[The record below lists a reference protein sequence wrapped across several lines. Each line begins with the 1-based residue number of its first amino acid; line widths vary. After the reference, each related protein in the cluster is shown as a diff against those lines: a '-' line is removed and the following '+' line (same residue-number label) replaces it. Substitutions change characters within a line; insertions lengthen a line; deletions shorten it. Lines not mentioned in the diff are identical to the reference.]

1 MLALPLLSAWIG
13 LVALAALVLWRE
25 VSLIEHRI
33 GAAGLRIVDGPEI
46 GSLAP
51 RSIRGQ
57 DALYVFLSNRC
68 PVCYEVAADIA
79 QRPPAGDV
87 RLRAVRMSVGPGADA
102 ADDVLAA
109 LPPTVERLDGAIAD
123 RIVADL
129 AVRATPLA
137 IAVRDGLVV
146 SKGYLRGRD
155 DVDDVAWFLHEP
167 TAPGVRRGSEALV
180 SA

>member
-1 MLALPLLSAWIG
+1 MGLLALTA
-13 LVALAALVLWRE
+13 VVLWRE
-25 VSLIEHRI
+25 VSLVEHRVD
-33 GAAGLRIVDGPEI
+33 AAGLRIVDGPEI

-51 RSIRGQ
+51 RSIRDQ

-68 PVCYEVAADIA
+68 PACHEVVADLA
-79 QRPPAGDV
+79 QRPPAGAV

-102 ADDVLAA
+102 AEDVLAV
-109 LPPTVERLDGAIAD
+109 LPSAVERLEGAAAD

-137 IAVRDGLVV
+137 IAVRNGLIV

-155 DVDDVAWFLHEP
+155 DVDEVARPLHEP
-167 TAPGVRRGSEALV
+167 TVAAVEREAV
-180 SA
+180 GAA